1 MNHHC
6 GHRLANQMSEGN
18 EVKSSETVAVI
29 GASAKEDRYSN
40 KAMKML
46 AEYGHTVIP
55 IAVATDAIRGQKTY
69 ARLADVPITIDTVT
83 MYVGPA
89 RQHDL
94 IEAIIAAHPKR
105 VIFNPGSE
113 NPDAYDR
120 FKAAGIEPLEACTL
134 VLLRTGQF

>member
-1 MNHHC
+1 MKTN
-6 GHRLANQMSEGN
+6 
-18 EVKSSETVAVI
+18 ETVVVV
-29 GASAKEDRYSN
+29 GASAKEERYSN

-46 AEYGHTVIP
+46 AEYGHTAIP
-55 IAVATDAIRGQKTY
+55 IAVATDAILGQKTY
-69 ARLADVPITIDTVT
+69 AHLADVPDAIDTVT

-89 RQHDL
+89 RQQEL

-120 FKAAGIEPLEACTL
+120 LKAAGIEPVEACTL

>member
-1 MNHHC
+1 MN
-6 GHRLANQMSEGN
+6 A
-18 EVKSSETVAVI
+18 SETVAVI

-46 AEYGHTVIP
+46 AEYGHIAVP
-55 IAVATDAIRGQKTY
+55 IAVATDAILGQKAY
-69 ARLADVPITIDTVT
+69 ARLADVPVAVDTVT

-89 RQHDL
+89 RQTDL
-94 IEAIIAAHPKR
+94 LEAIVAARPKR

-113 NPDAYDR
+113 NPDTYDR
-120 FKAAGIEPLEACTL
+120 LKDAGIEPVEACTL